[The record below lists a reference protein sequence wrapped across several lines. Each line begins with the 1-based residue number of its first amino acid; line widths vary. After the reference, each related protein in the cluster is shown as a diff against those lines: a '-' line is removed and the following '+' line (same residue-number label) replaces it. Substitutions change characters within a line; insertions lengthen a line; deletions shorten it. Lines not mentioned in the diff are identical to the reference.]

1 MNTVVLL
8 VVEYRLAGSAV
19 RGQGRLEVQVNGI
32 WGTVCDDVFGDTE
45 AGVACDALGY
55 G

>member
-1 MNTVVLL
+1 MNTVVVLD
-8 VVEYRLAGSAV
+8 VEYRLAGSAV

-32 WGTVCDDVFGDTE
+32 WGTVCDDLFGDAETR
-45 AGVACDALGY
+45 VACSVLGY